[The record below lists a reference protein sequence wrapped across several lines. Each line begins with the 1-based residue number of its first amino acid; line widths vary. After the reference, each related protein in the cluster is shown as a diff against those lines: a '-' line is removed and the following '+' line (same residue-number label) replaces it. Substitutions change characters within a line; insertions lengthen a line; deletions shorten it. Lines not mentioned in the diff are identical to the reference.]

1 MAENSKIEWCD
12 ATFNPWI
19 GCTKVSP
26 ACDHCYAARQDA
38 HRKWT
43 PEGWGGPRRRT
54 SAELWK
60 GPTKWAAQPFV
71 ECMGCRWRG
80 EAREG
85 VLRDGLP
92 GFDRDPGAMRCCPKC
107 QEPLLKEARRRVFC
121 ASLADWLD
129 NEVPIEWLVDL
140 LDLVRRTPEL
150 DWLLLSKRI
159 GNWRKR
165 LEEAHQATVG
175 KHTAFTIWLTDWL
188 IRGLPP
194 AHVWIMATICN
205 QTEADRDVAKLLAVP
220 ARVRGLSIEPMLGP
234 ITLPA
239 MRCDRGS
246 LPGPGG
252 AGGVTCPDCNGH
264 GDRGDR
270 GCMRLHWV
278 IGGFESG
285 PHARPGNPV
294 WACSLRNQ
302 CAKAGA
308 AFLWKQNGEW
318 LHEDE
323 RGADGRT
330 ADLLATDKSPLHQWP
345 DGAHSVRVG
354 KAAAGR
360 LLDGVTHDGFPR

>member
-1 MAENSKIEWCD
+1 MAEHSTIEWTD
-12 ATFNPWI
+12 ATWSPWE

-26 ACDHCYAARQDA
+26 ACDHCYAEGMNRWL
-38 HRKWT
+38 RKG
-43 PEGWGGPRRRT
+43 ENWGPGAPRRIY
-54 SAELWK
+54 SEDHWAK
-60 GPTKWAAQPFV
+60 PMKWQ
-71 ECMGCRWRG
+71 
-80 EAREG
+80 
-85 VLRDGLP
+85 RD
-92 GFDRDPGAMRCCPKC
+92 APKFHT
-107 QEPLLKEARRRVFC
+107 LHGRSRRVFPSVC
-121 ASLADWLD
+121 DPFD
-129 NEVPIEWLVDL
+129 NEAPGLQRERLWATI
-140 LDLVRRTPEL
+140 RATPAL
-150 DWLLLSKRI
+150 TWLLLTKRI
-159 GNWRKR
+159 GNAKSMLPADWGDGYPNVW
-165 LEEAHQATVG
+165 LGATV
-175 KHTAFTIWLTDWL
+175 
-188 IRGLPP
+188 
-194 AHVWIMATICN
+194 VN
-205 QTEADRDVAKLLAVP
+205 QAEADRDVPKLLAAP
-220 ARVRGLSIEPMLGP
+220 ARVRFLSIEPMLGP